1 MRTIDAALR
10 VTKTKE
16 NCDDIPKLEK
26 CLAYLFA
33 IEGLEYHEH
42 WNNWSEENV
51 YRQRLKGYWINKWL
65 CTDTHVGEMAYFLDD
80 ELVFT
85 CEQTARKSD
94 AAIYFVDQAAYDK
107 VKVFMDYFREPVE
120 LPTAE
125 FIGEQQTPDV
135 LTRDYAD
142 SCLHHRGFYQGREV
156 EIRHIPY
163 DIRKELNLPG
173 SECTYFYML
182 FPFTYVVENG
192 VKTPVHMS
200 ELTFG
205 LHIDG
210 N

>member
-26 CLAYLFA
+26 CLTYLFEL
-33 IEGLEYHEH
+33 EGLEYHEH

-125 FIGEQQTPDV
+125 FIGEQQTPDTV
-135 LTRDYAD
+135 TREWAD
-142 SCLHHRGFYQGREV
+142 SCLHKRGFYQGREV
-156 EIRHIPY
+156 EVGHIPY
-163 DIRKELNLPG
+163 NVRPTLTLPG
-173 SECTYFYML
+173 SESPYFLML
-182 FPFTYVVENG
+182 FPFVYMYDNG
-192 VKTPVHMS
+192 ERSIVDIK
-200 ELTFG
+200 ELQFG
-205 LHIDG
+205 IFIDG
-210 N
+210 K